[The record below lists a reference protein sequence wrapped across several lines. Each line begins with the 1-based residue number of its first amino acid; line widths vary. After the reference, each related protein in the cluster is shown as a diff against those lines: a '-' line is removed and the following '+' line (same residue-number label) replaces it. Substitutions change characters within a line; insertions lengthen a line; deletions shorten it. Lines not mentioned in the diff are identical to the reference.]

1 MTEDEII
8 ERAKNYVDSLRDPRD
23 MGIFHWQDMREA
35 YIAGAYSRNE
45 EIEAYE
51 KVLAST
57 KEPVKMSN
65 KKIEQEENKILTHYY
80 YD

>member
-1 MTEDEII
+1 M
-8 ERAKNYVDSLRDPRD
+8 
-23 MGIFHWQDMREA
+23 QDIREA
-35 YIAGAYSRNE
+35 YIAGAHSRNK